1 MADNNPKGSLFV
13 GEGVIVKGTFEV
25 PEMAVVAGLV
35 EGELNTKEV
44 LVDTT
49 GIVNGRINAEIVEVR
64 GEVTQGLHVT
74 NHLNVRSSAKITGLT
89 QYAEMSVEKGAKLSG
104 ELRVIDSVVSSTSYS
119 PSSTQVIRIWT
130 LATPSNWFK
139 AFIKMPQ

>member
-44 LVDTT
+44 LVDTS
-49 GIVNGRINAEIVEVR
+49 GIVNGRINAEVVEIR

-74 NHLNVRSSAKITGLT
+74 NHLNIRSSAKITGLT

-104 ELRVIDSVVSSTSYS
+104 ELRVIDSMPSGQNYS
-119 PSSTQVIRIWT
+119 GSPYGGNRD
-130 LATPSNWFK
+130 NGENE
-139 AFIKMPQ
+139 

>member
-13 GEGVIVKGTFEV
+13 GEGVIVRGTFEV

-44 LVDTT
+44 LVDTS
-49 GIVNGRINAEIVEVR
+49 GIVNGSINAEVVEIR
-64 GEVTQGLHVT
+64 GEVTQGLNVT

-104 ELRVIDSVVSSTSYS
+104 ELRLIDAPAPSVRHSLTETDIHPKDEISDTE
-119 PSSTQVIRIWT
+119 
-130 LATPSNWFK
+130 
-139 AFIKMPQ
+139 

>member
-1 MADNNPKGSLFV
+1 MMADNNPRGSLFV
-13 GEGVIVKGTFEV
+13 GEGVIVRGTFEV

-44 LVDTT
+44 LVDTS
-49 GIVNGRINAEIVEVR
+49 GIVNGRINAEVVEVR
-64 GEVTQGLHVT
+64 GEVTQGLNVT

-104 ELRVIDSVVSSTSYS
+104 ELRLIDAPM
-119 PSSTQVIRIWT
+119 PSAKHSFGETDIYPKDEISDT
-130 LATPSNWFK
+130 E
-139 AFIKMPQ
+139 

>member
-1 MADNNPKGSLFV
+1 MTDNNPKGSLFV

-44 LVDTT
+44 LVDTS
-49 GIVNGRINAEIVEVR
+49 GIVNGRINAEVVEIR

-104 ELRVIDSVVSSTSYS
+104 ELRVIDAVPPSTSYS
-119 PSSTQVIRIWT
+119 SSSTQDYSSSSSID
-130 LATPSNWFK
+130 NE
-139 AFIKMPQ
+139 

>member
-44 LVDTT
+44 LVDTS

-104 ELRVIDSVVSSTSYS
+104 ELRVIDSITSPTSYS
-119 PSSTQVIRIWT
+119 SSSSQSYQNNNLIDTE
-130 LATPSNWFK
+130 
-139 AFIKMPQ
+139 

>member
-1 MADNNPKGSLFV
+1 MTDNNPKGSLFV

-49 GIVNGRINAEIVEVR
+49 GIVNGRINAEVVEIR

-104 ELRVIDSVVSSTSYS
+104 ELRVIDSITSPTSYS
-119 PSSTQVIRIWT
+119 SSSSQSYQINNLSDTE
-130 LATPSNWFK
+130 
-139 AFIKMPQ
+139 

>member
-1 MADNNPKGSLFV
+1 MTDNNPKGSLFV

-49 GIVNGRINAEIVEVR
+49 GIVNGRINAEVVEIR

-104 ELRVIDSVVSSTSYS
+104 ELRVIDPTPSSTSYS
-119 PSSTQVIRIWT
+119 SSNTQ
-130 LATPSNWFK
+130 SYQN
-139 AFIKMPQ
+139 MDSSDSE

>member
-1 MADNNPKGSLFV
+1 MADNNPRGSLFV
-13 GEGVIVKGTFEV
+13 GEGVVVRGTFEV

-44 LVDTT
+44 LVDTS
-49 GIVNGRINAEIVEVR
+49 GIVNGRINAEVVEVR
-64 GEVTQGLHVT
+64 GEVTQGLNVT

-104 ELRVIDSVVSSTSYS
+104 ELRLIDAPAPSVRHSLTETDVHPKYEISDTE
-119 PSSTQVIRIWT
+119 
-130 LATPSNWFK
+130 
-139 AFIKMPQ
+139 

>member
-1 MADNNPKGSLFV
+1 MTDNNPKGSLFV

-44 LVDTT
+44 LVDTS
-49 GIVNGRINAEIVEVR
+49 GIVNGRINAEVVEIR

-104 ELRVIDSVVSSTSYS
+104 ELRVIDATPPSSSYSSSTTQDYS
-119 PSSTQVIRIWT
+119 SSN
-130 LATPSNWFK
+130 SNDE
-139 AFIKMPQ
+139 

>member
-1 MADNNPKGSLFV
+1 MTDNNPKGSLFV

-49 GIVNGRINAEIVEVR
+49 GIVNGRINAEVVEIR

-74 NHLNVRSSAKITGLT
+74 NHLNIRSSAKITGLT

-104 ELRVIDSVVSSTSYS
+104 ELRVIDHN
-119 PSSTQVIRIWT
+119 PSSTNYASSSSQSYQNT
-130 LATPSNWFK
+130 DSSDTE
-139 AFIKMPQ
+139 

>member
-1 MADNNPKGSLFV
+1 MTDNNPKGSLFV

-44 LVDTT
+44 LVDTS
-49 GIVNGRINAEIVEVR
+49 GIVNGRINAEVVEIR

-104 ELRVIDSVVSSTSYS
+104 ELRVIDSIPSPTSYS
-119 PSSTQVIRIWT
+119 SSSSQSYQNTDSSD
-130 LATPSNWFK
+130 AE
-139 AFIKMPQ
+139 

>member
-1 MADNNPKGSLFV
+1 MTDNNPKGSLFV
-13 GEGVIVKGTFEV
+13 GEGVIVRGTFEV

-44 LVDTT
+44 LVETS
-49 GIVNGRINAEIVEVR
+49 GIVNGRINAEVVEIR
-64 GEVTQGLHVT
+64 GEVTQGLNVT

-104 ELRVIDSVVSSTSYS
+104 ELRLIDSSAPSGNYSVSGSESH
-119 PSSTQVIRIWT
+119 QNDDDINDVE
-130 LATPSNWFK
+130 
-139 AFIKMPQ
+139 

>member
-13 GEGVIVKGTFEV
+13 GEGVIVRGTFEV

-44 LVDTT
+44 LVDTS
-49 GIVNGRINAEIVEVR
+49 GIVNGRINAEVVEVR
-64 GEVTQGLHVT
+64 GEVTQGLNVT

-104 ELRVIDSVVSSTSYS
+104 ELRLIDS
-119 PSSTQVIRIWT
+119 P
-130 LATPSNWFK
+130 TPSVINSLTETDIYLK
-139 AFIKMPQ
+139 DEISDTE

>member
-1 MADNNPKGSLFV
+1 MTDNNPKGSLFV

-44 LVDTT
+44 LVDTK
-49 GIVNGRINAEIVEVR
+49 GIVNGRINAEVVEIR

-74 NHLNVRSSAKITGLT
+74 NHLNIRSSAKITGLT

-104 ELRVIDSVVSSTSYS
+104 ELRVIDPN
-119 PSSTQVIRIWT
+119 PSSTNYASSSTQSYQNT
-130 LATPSNWFK
+130 DSSDTE
-139 AFIKMPQ
+139 

>member
-1 MADNNPKGSLFV
+1 MSDINPKGSLFV

-49 GIVNGRINAEIVEVR
+49 GIVNGRINAEVVEIR

-104 ELRVIDSVVSSTSYS
+104 ELRVIDPIQS
-119 PSSTQVIRIWT
+119 PSSYSDS
-130 LATPSNWFK
+130 SNQSYQRMDSNE
-139 AFIKMPQ
+139 AE

>member
-1 MADNNPKGSLFV
+1 MTDNNPKGSLFV

-49 GIVNGRINAEIVEVR
+49 GIVNGRINAEVVEIR

-104 ELRVIDSVVSSTSYS
+104 ELRVIDPAPSSTSYS
-119 PSSTQVIRIWT
+119 SSNTQSYQNT
-130 LATPSNWFK
+130 ESSDSE
-139 AFIKMPQ
+139 

>member
-1 MADNNPKGSLFV
+1 MTDNNPKGSLFV

-44 LVDTT
+44 LVDTS

-104 ELRVIDSVVSSTSYS
+104 ELRVIDPMLSSSSYS
-119 PSSTQVIRIWT
+119 SSSTQSYQNMG
-130 LATPSNWFK
+130 SNDTE
-139 AFIKMPQ
+139 

>member
-1 MADNNPKGSLFV
+1 MTDNNPKGSLFV

-49 GIVNGRINAEIVEVR
+49 GIVNGRINAEVVEIR

-74 NHLNVRSSAKITGLT
+74 NHLNIRTSAKITGLT

-104 ELRVIDSVVSSTSYS
+104 ELRVIDPVPPSTSYS
-119 PSSTQVIRIWT
+119 SSSSQTYQNT
-130 LATPSNWFK
+130 DSSDTE
-139 AFIKMPQ
+139 

>member
-1 MADNNPKGSLFV
+1 MADSNPKGSLFV

-49 GIVNGRINAEIVEVR
+49 GIVNGRINAELVEIR

-74 NHLNVRSSAKITGLT
+74 NHLNIRSSAKITGLT

-104 ELRVIDSVVSSTSYS
+104 ELRVIDSVSHQS
-119 PSSTQVIRIWT
+119 PAPTYNN
-130 LATPSNWFK
+130 SNN
-139 AFIKMPQ
+139 ADDE

>member
-1 MADNNPKGSLFV
+1 MTDNNPKGSLFV

-35 EGELNTKEV
+35 EGELNNKEV
-44 LVDTT
+44 LVDTS
-49 GIVNGRINAEIVEVR
+49 GIVNGRINAEVVEIR

-104 ELRVIDSVVSSTSYS
+104 ELRVID
-119 PSSTQVIRIWT
+119 
-130 LATPSNWFK
+130 ATPSSSSYSSSTTQDYSNSNTSDDE
-139 AFIKMPQ
+139 

>member
-49 GIVNGRINAEIVEVR
+49 GIVNGRINAEVVEIR

-104 ELRVIDSVVSSTSYS
+104 ELRVIDSITSPANYSSSSSQSYQNNNLS
-119 PSSTQVIRIWT
+119 DTE
-130 LATPSNWFK
+130 
-139 AFIKMPQ
+139 

>member
-1 MADNNPKGSLFV
+1 MTDNNPKGSLFV

-44 LVDTT
+44 LVDTS
-49 GIVNGRINAEIVEVR
+49 GIVNGRINAEVVEIR

-104 ELRVIDSVVSSTSYS
+104 ELRVIDATPPSTSYS
-119 PSSTQVIRIWT
+119 SSSTQDYSS
-130 LATPSNWFK
+130 PNSSDDE
-139 AFIKMPQ
+139 

>member
-1 MADNNPKGSLFV
+1 MTDNNPKGSLFV

-44 LVDTT
+44 LVDTS
-49 GIVNGRINAEIVEVR
+49 GIVNGRINAEVVEIR

-104 ELRVIDSVVSSTSYS
+104 ELRVIDATPPSSSYS
-119 PSSTQVIRIWT
+119 NSTTQDYSS
-130 LATPSNWFK
+130 SNSNDE
-139 AFIKMPQ
+139 

>member
-1 MADNNPKGSLFV
+1 MTDNNPKGSLFV

-44 LVDTT
+44 LVDTS
-49 GIVNGRINAEIVEVR
+49 GIVNGRINAEIVEIR

-74 NHLNVRSSAKITGLT
+74 NHLNIRSSAKITGLT

-104 ELRVIDSVVSSTSYS
+104 ELRVIDGTSSSGSYS
-119 PSSTQVIRIWT
+119 SSLTQSYSSPNPSDDE
-130 LATPSNWFK
+130 
-139 AFIKMPQ
+139 

>member
-1 MADNNPKGSLFV
+1 MTDNNPKGSLFV

-49 GIVNGRINAEIVEVR
+49 GIVNGRINAEVVEIR

-104 ELRVIDSVVSSTSYS
+104 ELRVIDSITSPTSYS
-119 PSSTQVIRIWT
+119 SSSSQSYQNNNVSDTE
-130 LATPSNWFK
+130 
-139 AFIKMPQ
+139 

>member
-1 MADNNPKGSLFV
+1 MTDNNPKGSLFV

-44 LVDTT
+44 LVDTS
-49 GIVNGRINAEIVEVR
+49 GIVNGRINAEVVEIR

-104 ELRVIDSVVSSTSYS
+104 ELRVIDAS
-119 PSSTQVIRIWT
+119 PSSSSYSSSTTQDYSS
-130 LATPSNWFK
+130 SNSNDE
-139 AFIKMPQ
+139 

>member
-1 MADNNPKGSLFV
+1 MTDNNPKGSLFV

-44 LVDTT
+44 LVDTS
-49 GIVNGRINAEIVEVR
+49 GIVNGRINAEIVEIR

-104 ELRVIDSVVSSTSYS
+104 ELRVIDAS
-119 PSSTQVIRIWT
+119 PSSGSYSSSNTQSYSSPN
-130 LATPSNWFK
+130 PSDDE
-139 AFIKMPQ
+139 

>member
-1 MADNNPKGSLFV
+1 MADNNPRGSLFV
-13 GEGVIVKGTFEV
+13 GEGVIVRGTFEV

-44 LVDTT
+44 LVDTS
-49 GIVNGRINAEIVEVR
+49 GIVNGSINAEVVEIR
-64 GEVTQGLHVT
+64 GEVTQGLNVT

-104 ELRVIDSVVSSTSYS
+104 ELRLIDAPIPSVRQPLTEVDIHPKDEISD
-119 PSSTQVIRIWT
+119 ID
-130 LATPSNWFK
+130 
-139 AFIKMPQ
+139 

>member
-1 MADNNPKGSLFV
+1 MTDNNPKGSLFV

-49 GIVNGRINAEIVEVR
+49 GIVNGRINAEVVEIR

-104 ELRVIDSVVSSTSYS
+104 ELRVIDSVPSPTIYSASSNQGYQNNNVSDTE
-119 PSSTQVIRIWT
+119 
-130 LATPSNWFK
+130 
-139 AFIKMPQ
+139 

>member
-1 MADNNPKGSLFV
+1 MTDNNPKGSLFV

-44 LVDTT
+44 LVDTKV
-49 GIVNGRINAEIVEVR
+49 IVNGRINAEVVEIR

-74 NHLNVRSSAKITGLT
+74 NHLNIRSSAKITGLT

-104 ELRVIDSVVSSTSYS
+104 ELRVIDPVTSSTSYS
-119 PSSTQVIRIWT
+119 SSNTQ
-130 LATPSNWFK
+130 SYQN
-139 AFIKMPQ
+139 MDSSDSE

>member
-1 MADNNPKGSLFV
+1 MTDNNPKGSLFV

-44 LVDTT
+44 LVDTS
-49 GIVNGRINAEIVEVR
+49 GIVNGRINAEVVEIR

-104 ELRVIDSVVSSTSYS
+104 ELRVID
-119 PSSTQVIRIWT
+119 
-130 LATPSNWFK
+130 ATPSSSSYSSSTTQDYSNSNTSDDE
-139 AFIKMPQ
+139 

>member
-1 MADNNPKGSLFV
+1 MTDNNPKGSLFV

-44 LVDTT
+44 LVDTS
-49 GIVNGRINAEIVEVR
+49 GIVNGRINAEIVEIR

-89 QYAEMSVEKGAKLSG
+89 QYSEMSVEKGAKLSG
-104 ELRVIDSVVSSTSYS
+104 ELRVID
-119 PSSTQVIRIWT
+119 
-130 LATPSNWFK
+130 ATPSSGSYSSSTAQGYSSPN
-139 AFIKMPQ
+139 PSDDE

>member
-1 MADNNPKGSLFV
+1 MTEYNSKGSLFV
-13 GEGVIVKGTFEV
+13 GQGVVVSGTFEV

-49 GIVNGRINAEIVEVR
+49 GVVNGRIKAEIVEVR
-64 GEVTQGLHVT
+64 GEVTQGLLVT
-74 NHLNVRSSAKITGLT
+74 NHLNIRSSAKITGLT

-104 ELRVIDSVVSSTSYS
+104 ELRIIEHEPIDTY
-119 PSSTQVIRIWT
+119 PSDSEDQ
-130 LATPSNWFK
+130 
-139 AFIKMPQ
+139 

>member
-1 MADNNPKGSLFV
+1 MDNNPKGSLFV
-13 GEGVIVKGTFEV
+13 GEGVVVKGTFEV

-49 GIVNGRINAEIVEVR
+49 GIVNGRINAEIVEIR

-74 NHLNVRSSAKITGLT
+74 SHLNIKSSAKITGLT

-104 ELRVIDSVVSSTSYS
+104 ELRVIEPNHSSSYS
-119 PSSTQVIRIWT
+119 ASPSYE
-130 LATPSNWFK
+130 SNNSSDNE
-139 AFIKMPQ
+139 

>member
-13 GEGVIVKGTFEV
+13 GEGVIVRGTFEV

-44 LVDTT
+44 LVDTS
-49 GIVNGRINAEIVEVR
+49 GIVNGRINAEVVEVR
-64 GEVTQGLHVT
+64 GEVTQGLNVT

-104 ELRVIDSVVSSTSYS
+104 ELRLIDAPAPSVRHSLTETDVHPKDEISDTE
-119 PSSTQVIRIWT
+119 
-130 LATPSNWFK
+130 
-139 AFIKMPQ
+139 

>member
-1 MADNNPKGSLFV
+1 MADNNPRGSLFV
-13 GEGVIVKGTFEV
+13 GEGVIVRGTFEV

-44 LVDTT
+44 LVDTS
-49 GIVNGRINAEIVEVR
+49 GIVNGRINAEVVEVR
-64 GEVTQGLHVT
+64 GEVTQGLNVT

-104 ELRVIDSVVSSTSYS
+104 ELRLIDAPAPSVRHSLTETDVHPKDEISDTE
-119 PSSTQVIRIWT
+119 
-130 LATPSNWFK
+130 
-139 AFIKMPQ
+139 

>member
-1 MADNNPKGSLFV
+1 MTDNNPKGSLFV

-25 PEMAVVAGLV
+25 PDMAVVAGLV

-44 LVDTT
+44 LVDTS
-49 GIVNGRINAEIVEVR
+49 GIVNGRINAEVVEIR

-74 NHLNVRSSAKITGLT
+74 NHLNIRSSAKITGLT

-104 ELRVIDSVVSSTSYS
+104 ELRVIDPIPSPTSYS
-119 PSSTQVIRIWT
+119 SSSSQTYQNT
-130 LATPSNWFK
+130 DSSGTE
-139 AFIKMPQ
+139 

>member
-1 MADNNPKGSLFV
+1 MTDNNPRGSLFV

-49 GIVNGRINAEIVEVR
+49 GIVNGRINAEVVEVR

-104 ELRVIDSVVSSTSYS
+104 ELRIIDGASSHPTSHSTSSAQSYQNS
-119 PSSTQVIRIWT
+119 DPSDDE
-130 LATPSNWFK
+130 
-139 AFIKMPQ
+139 